1 MSALFDLQHAW
12 WRTARSVAQRA
23 EPTLAAD
30 EAAALSLAK
39 VADAVGRAGPAER
52 WHGLTEVL
60 MAPHPSHGLRAWRV
74 AGLLGV
80 LLPEVEGLFGVPQ
93 LSDAA
98 TAIDVGRHQLA
109 LLDECARVQAPLA
122 VRFAALAHK
131 IGKAGTPRDIW
142 PSHYK
147 HEQRAHAA
155 LDRWAVFLPCLP
167 RCWSW
172 PVWWWMRPTGCTA
185 SAICEPGRWRPC
197 WSACKRP
204 SDRIASSSCCGCVL
218 AIGRRTRPPCRHLPQ
233 SPEAAL
239 CLGGL
244 PRHRGG
250 RPRRRCGA
258 ARPCPSHRHGFA
270 ATPFFLH
277 PRLTSDVRPSPV

>member
-1 MSALFDLQHAW
+1 MSALYDLNQAW
-12 WRTARSVAQRA
+12 WHIAQAVAERA

-30 EAAALSLAK
+30 EATALSLAK
-39 VADAVGRAGPAER
+39 VADAIGRATPAER
-52 WHGLTEVL
+52 WHGLAAVL

-98 TAIDVGRHQLA
+98 TSIDVGRHQLA
-109 LLDECARVQAPLA
+109 LVDECARVHAPLA

-155 LDRWAVFLPCLP
+155 LDRWAVWLALP
-167 RCWSW
+167 
-172 PVWWWMRPTGCTA
+172 
-185 SAICEPGRWRPC
+185 
-197 WSACKRP
+197 
-204 SDRIASSSCCGCVL
+204 
-218 AIGRRTRPPCRHLPQ
+218 
-233 SPEAAL
+233 PEALTLA
-239 CLGGL
+239 
-244 PRHRGG
+244 RWVVDEADRVHRVSDLRAG
-250 RPRRRCGA
+250 PIA
-258 ARPCPSHRHGFA
+258 AMLERLQAPSEPERFEQLLLVCTCDWAAHDGHSA
-270 ATPFFLH
+270 ATYPKAPKLRRALAAYLATDVTGLDADAALH
-277 PRLTSDVRPSPV
+277 ARAQAIAVALHRRSPSSTQG